1 MPVGRKT
8 SIINHPS
15 CQARLDASAPR
26 CGGEPLSQG
35 GCFALM
41 AHGASVP
48 STVQAGRQAFRSVE
62 PVSRVRNLVSTRRES
77 ASAAWCSFCHGVFKV
92 LLSQGFQTAWQ
103 DFAAEAAG
111 LGWPLTLC
119 SMRCHHSSHPLQLI
133 SGGPYHH
140 SLCVVSTVVSILCST
155 SYMSTTACQRP
166 SFWGLVLPGR
176 GRMPWR
182 WRQRRHGKEQLL
194 RPLSKVPITQ

>member
-1 MPVGRKT
+1 M
-8 SIINHPS
+8 S
-15 CQARLDASAPR
+15 
-26 CGGEPLSQG
+26 
-35 GCFALM
+35 
-41 AHGASVP
+41 
-48 STVQAGRQAFRSVE
+48 
-62 PVSRVRNLVSTRRES
+62 
-77 ASAAWCSFCHGVFKV
+77 WCFKV

-111 LGWPLTLC
+111 LGWPLGLC
-119 SMRCHHSSHPLQLI
+119 SMRCHHSSHPSQLI

-155 SYMSTTACQRP
+155 SYMSRTACQRP

-182 WRQRRHGKEQLL
+182 WRQRRDGKEQLL
-194 RPLSKVPITQ
+194 RGQSTDNSCSGLSNAGTARYWLLSPVLFQTGKPYPARLLIGGWGGSASCGLISKSG